1 MTRDE
6 ARELLESQHTFPGPF
21 EFRVDVRPV
30 AASTAVAAIAAG
42 GVRIEHVGERR
53 SDKGSYIAL
62 HVKTYAASANEVL
75 DVWEV
80 LKGVDGVVAQL

>member
-6 ARELLESQHTFPGPF
+6 ARDLLLAQHTFPGPF
-21 EFRVDVRPV
+21 EFRVVVRPV
-30 AASTAVAAIAAG
+30 AASTAISAIAAG

-62 HVKTYAASANEVL
+62 HVKAHAESADDVL